1 MLVSYLT
8 IQEKTNIIVPSL
20 INKMLTESITTLWQE
35 IKMKKFKLAA
45 LPLLV
50 VSGLA
55 AASTNLVE
63 NGSFEA
69 DVITSNWSLVDSVTG
84 WQRSTNAKA
93 EIQTNELGII
103 DAADGVQYI
112 ELDSTT
118 NYSLEQVIA
127 TEADKTYSLS
137 FSYSA
142 RTNKTASNTAQVIW
156 NDEVVAELSAS
167 TKGWEQHTVTL
178 TGADDSSVIKFLGT
192 GTADS
197 YGAFID
203 NVKIEA
209 VCDVTTGLYGM
220 NKFGSASEGF
230 IYHLDTTTATSTSLV
245 GVNNTASNI
254 ASKDGVLYFMEQLD
268 SSTRASQIL
277 SYDLATKEQALV
289 EQAVSYPIYRSAVTP
304 DGLSLRATSK
314 TYMYDFD
321 LETGAKTVLGK
332 LQYEGD
338 SFSDGDI
345 AYSADSN
352 VLYVL
357 TGKALYTLDEGSLE
371 LSLVGDHGL
380 NWASGI
386 AVADDG
392 TIYVSARNSGENA
405 KIYTLDQNTA
415 APTLVMEGPSHIND
429 LTFVSDTICQ

>member
-1 MLVSYLT
+1 
-8 IQEKTNIIVPSL
+8 
-20 INKMLTESITTLWQE
+20 
-35 IKMKKFKLAA
+35 MKKFKLAA

-55 AASTNLVE
+55 TANTNLVE
-63 NGSFEA
+63 NGSFETDVVSQKWA
-69 DVITSNWSLVDSVTG
+69 LVDVISG
-84 WQRSTNAKA
+84 WQRSDNAQA
-93 EIQTNELGII
+93 EIQTNSLGII
-103 DAADGVQYI
+103 DAVEGTQYI
-112 ELDSTT
+112 ELDSTE
-118 NYSLEQVIA
+118 NYSIKQTIA
-127 TEADKTYSLS
+127 TQAGKTYSLS

-142 RTNKTASNTAQVIW
+142 RVADDEDTNAAEVLW
-156 NDEVVAELSAS
+156 NGEVVAELNSS
-167 TKGWEQHTVTL
+167 TPGWEQHTVTL
-178 TGADDSSVIKFLGT
+178 TGADDVSVLTFAGT
-192 GTADS
+192 GTDDS

-203 NVKIEA
+203 DVKLEA

-230 IYHLDTTTATSTSLV
+230 IYHLDTETGSSTSLI

-268 SSTRASQIL
+268 SSTKASQVL
-277 SYDLATKEQALV
+277 AYDLASKEQTLV
-289 EQAVSYPIYRSAVTP
+289 NQTVSYPIYRSAVTP

-332 LQYEGD
+332 LTYPGD

-345 AYSADSN
+345 AYSADNN

-357 TGKALYTLDEGSLE
+357 TGKALYTLDEGSLD
-371 LSLVGDHGL
+371 LSLVGEHGI

-386 AVADDG
+386 AVSDEG
-392 TIYVSARNSGENA
+392 TIFVSGRVSGENA
-405 KIYTLDQNTA
+405 KIYSLDQNTA
-415 APTLVMEGPSHIND
+415 EPTFVMEGPDHIND
-429 LTFVSDTICQ
+429 LTFVSDSICQ